1 MATGTGADFTI
12 NNELFWAGLT
22 ERVAQNIAAFNAA
35 SNNTIRLSSKLL
47 NGNFAQTTVLDLI
60 SGLIVRRDITDAT
73 TDVTDL
79 KMEDSNLIS
88 VKINR
93 RIGPVGQTLDAW
105 KKLGKTTADMSRALG
120 QQVGD
125 AQALDWLNTGLIALE
140 TALESVAAVN
150 FDGTAAAT
158 ATVNTNNLAA
168 GRALL
173 GDAWTNVI
181 AWVMH
186 SVTYAE
192 LLRAQLGTEGT
203 SLDSVAGVAFTQ
215 GIPQTLGLPV
225 LVTDSSALVD
235 LNGSATDTYNVL
247 GLTFGALNIIQS
259 EQSEMTAQTV
269 MGKPNLI
276 YRVQGESAFNID
288 VKGMQYVE
296 ATGANPTDATLG
308 TTSSWAQVVSSMKNG
323 PGVRIKFNKAA

>member
-12 NNELFWAGLT
+12 VSEFFWAGLN

-47 NGNFAQTTVLDLI
+47 KGNFAQTTILDLI
-60 SGLIVRRDITDAT
+60 SGLIVRRDITSVA
-73 TDVTDL
+73 DVADL

-105 KKLGKTTADMSRALG
+105 KKLGKTNEDMSRALG
-120 QQVGD
+120 QQTGD
-125 AQALDWLNTGLIALE
+125 AQAQDWLNTGLISLK

-158 ATVNTNNLAA
+158 ATVNTSNLAS

-173 GDAWTNVI
+173 GDAWTNVKV
-181 AWVMH
+181 WVMH

-192 LLRAQLGTEGT
+192 LLIAQLGTEGVA
-203 SLDSVAGVAFTQ
+203 LDSVAGVAFTQ

-225 LVTDSSALVD
+225 LVTDSSALFD
-235 LNGSATDTYNVL
+235 LNGSAPDTYDVL
-247 GLTFGALNIIQS
+247 GLTTGALNIIQS
-259 EQSEMTAQTV
+259 EQSDMSSRIV
-269 MGKPNLI
+269 DGKANLI

-323 PGVRIKFNKAA
+323 PGVRITFNKGA